1 VSDRL
6 RVQKTLKLFIGGE
19 FPRSES
25 GRTLPVRTARGE
37 TMHVSRASRKDLR
50 EAVEKARAAQA
61 GWWKKTAYNRGQILY
76 RLGEMIEDRL
86 GADAAPA
93 VDRAVHHAGWTD
105 KITAVLSSLNPVAA
119 TYVNYS
125 MVGPT
130 GVVVAIPD
138 PADGLLGLVEAVCGP
153 LVMGNSVIVL
163 VAASNA
169 EEAFA
174 LAECIATSDMPGGV
188 VNLLTGDIEELI
200 SAANVHDDI
209 DALYMTEGGTTT
221 EQRKKAEIEAATM
234 MRRLLVVKGATSPAT
249 PLQLQKLAEVK
260 TVWMSS

>member
-1 VSDRL
+1 MKYERV

-76 RLGEMIEDRL
+76 RLGEMIEDKL
-86 GADAAPA
+86 QAPDA

-138 PADGLLGLVEAVCGP
+138 PADGLVGLVEAVCGP
-153 LVMGNSVIVL
+153 LVMGNAVIVL
-163 VAASNA
+163 IPASNA
-169 EEAFA
+169 EIAIG
-174 LAECIATSDMPGGV
+174 LAECLATSDMPGGV
-188 VNLLTGDIEELI
+188 VNFLTGDIDELL

-209 DALYMTEGGTTT
+209 DALYMAEGGTTDA
-221 EQRKKAEIEAATM
+221 QRKTAEIEAATM
-234 MRRLLVVKGATSPAT
+234 MRRLLVVKGAATPAT
-249 PLQLQKLAEVK
+249 PLELQKLAEVK